1 MRRSTN
7 IEHTE
12 QLLASRGK
20 SGNSRYSRRKLT
32 KLTDESQL
40 IPAELQ
46 WYQNYAAILK
56 AVGYSF
62 RYISDT
68 IMVQT
73 GIVKGWF
80 ADEDLQEKVRLVQ
93 ADIVSGAV
101 EHLQNHT
108 VELTE
113 MLIEL
118 ARTTTDD
125 SVKLRAI
132 TEGLDRVGV
141 TKVNKSESVVT
152 KSERQEVDF
161 STEIFEKMEALPIE
175 SQEKIARLAA
185 EMEGV
190 ISEAKGK
197 E

>member
-1 MRRSTN
+1 VRRSTH

-12 QLLASRGK
+12 KLVAARGK
-20 SGNSRYSRRKLT
+20 TGDSRYSKRKLT
-32 KLTDESQL
+32 KITDEKQL
-40 IPAELQ
+40 IAAELV
-46 WYQNYAAILK
+46 WYKNYAAILK

-73 GIVKGWF
+73 SIVKSWF
-80 ADEDLQEKVRLVQ
+80 DESELQEKVKLVQ
-93 ADIVSGAV
+93 EDIVTGAV

-118 ARTTTDD
+118 ARTTEDD

-175 SQEKIARLAA
+175 SQEQIARLAA